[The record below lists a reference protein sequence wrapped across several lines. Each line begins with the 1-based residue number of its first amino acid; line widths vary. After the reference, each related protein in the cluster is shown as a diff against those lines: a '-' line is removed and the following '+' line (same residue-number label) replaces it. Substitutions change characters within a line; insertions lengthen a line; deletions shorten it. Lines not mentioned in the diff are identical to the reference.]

1 MIIHEVYSKAGLRYI
16 SITMTISSEPGSLP
30 PTQPSAVSSPSATTT
45 GRCGYHDI
53 GGLTAGA
60 IDPAE
65 EPIEFWHKQNEAM
78 RGLLGDPLRRMLT
91 VDEVRR
97 AFESF
102 GEAKYNTLS
111 FYERRLEAMLDILT
125 EKGLIDRD
133 AFMQRVEAALK
144 QRAAGAS
151 AD

>member
-1 MIIHEVYSKAGLRYI
+1 M
-16 SITMTISSEPGSLP
+16 TM
-30 PTQPSAVSSPSATTT
+30 PTSP

-53 GGLTAGA
+53 GGLTAGE
-60 IDPAE
+60 IDPSE

-78 RGLLGDPLRRMLT
+78 RGLLGDATRRMLT
-91 VDEVRR
+91 VDEMRR

-125 EKGLIDRD
+125 EKGLIDRE
-133 AFMQRVEAALK
+133 AFQQRVEAAL
-144 QRAAGAS
+144 QRPARDEAP
-151 AD
+151 

>member
-1 MIIHEVYSKAGLRYI
+1 
-16 SITMTISSEPGSLP
+16 MTTSTP
-30 PTQPSAVSSPSATTT
+30 PAKP

-53 GGLTAGA
+53 GGLTAGE

-65 EPIEFWHKQNEAM
+65 EPIQFWHKQNEAM
-78 RGLLGDPLRRMLT
+78 RGLLGDPVRRMVT
-91 VDEVRR
+91 VDEMRR

-125 EKGLIDRD
+125 EKGLIDREQ
-133 AFMQRVEAALK
+133 FMARVDAALK
-144 QRAAGAS
+144 QRAAAS
-151 AD
+151 AG

>member
-1 MIIHEVYSKAGLRYI
+1 MRKVYANTGLGYI
-16 SITMTISSEPGSLP
+16 SLTMTT
-30 PTQPSAVSSPSATTT
+30 PTPAAKP

-53 GGLTAGA
+53 GGLTAGE

-102 GEAKYNTLS
+102 GEEKYNTLS

-125 EKGLIDRD
+125 EKGLIDRE
-133 AFMQRVEAALK
+133 AFMQRVEAGLK
-144 QRAAGAS
+144 QRATSAS
-151 AD
+151 TD

>member
-1 MIIHEVYSKAGLRYI
+1 MRKVYAKAGLGYI
-16 SITMTISSEPGSLP
+16 SDTMTTPTP
-30 PTQPSAVSSPSATTT
+30 PAKP

-53 GGLTAGA
+53 GGLTAGV

-102 GEAKYNTLS
+102 GEQKYNTLS

-133 AFMQRVEAALK
+133 AFMQRVEATLK
-144 QRAAGAS
+144 QRATGAQ

>member
-1 MIIHEVYSKAGLRYI
+1 
-16 SITMTISSEPGSLP
+16 MTTPSP
-30 PTQPSAVSSPSATTT
+30 PARP

-53 GGLTAGA
+53 GGLTASE

-102 GEAKYNTLS
+102 GEEKYNTLS
-111 FYERRLEAMLDILT
+111 FYERHLEAMLDVLT
-125 EKGLIDRD
+125 EKGLIDRE
-133 AFMQRVEAALK
+133 AFMQRVEAGLK

-151 AD
+151 TD

>member
-1 MIIHEVYSKAGLRYI
+1 MRKVYAKAGLGYI
-16 SITMTISSEPGSLP
+16 SDTMTT
-30 PTQPSAVSSPSATTT
+30 PTSPANPTTT
-45 GRCGYHDI
+45 PGRCGYHDI
-53 GGLTAGA
+53 GGLTAGE

-102 GEAKYNTLS
+102 GEEKYTTLN

-125 EKGLIDRD
+125 EKGLIDRE
-133 AFMQRVEAALK
+133 AFVQRVDAAMK
-144 QRAAGAS
+144 QRAAGAPTE
-151 AD
+151 